1 MLPFVFM
8 GATAGLEIVHPMAVV
23 LLCGL
28 ATSTALT
35 LFVLPA
41 LYLRFE
47 TGRPRP
53 VLETPA
59 SDAHDARELAF
70 EFGGEPSVETP
81 AR

>member
-1 MLPFVFM
+1 
-8 GATAGLEIVHPMAVV
+8 MAVV

-28 ATSTALT
+28 VTSTALS

-47 TGRPRP
+47 TGQPRP
-53 VLETPA
+53 VLEPPA
-59 SDAHDARELAF
+59 DDAQDARELAF
-70 EFGGEPSVETP
+70 EFGGESPVTTP

>member
-1 MLPFVFM
+1 M

-23 LLCGL
+23 VLCGL
-28 ATSTALT
+28 ATSSALT

-47 TGRPRP
+47 TGQPRP
-53 VLETPA
+53 VLEPEA
-59 SDAHDARELAF
+59 QEAQDARELAF
-70 EFGGEPSVETP
+70 EFGSESTVETP

>member
-1 MLPFVFM
+1 
-8 GATAGLEIVHPMAVV
+8 MAVV
-23 LLCGL
+23 VLCGL
-28 ATSTALT
+28 VTSTALS

-53 VLETPA
+53 VLEPPCA
-59 SDAHDARELAF
+59 GVAHDARELAF
-70 EFGGEPSVETP
+70 EFGGESAVKTP